1 VGNGKSKEPLLTHE
15 SLWRSLAWIGG
26 TRWTIQLFTWAST
39 LVVAS
44 LLAPADYGIVGL
56 ASLYIGVVTMIADFG
71 LGSAVVTLRSLT
83 AHQIAQLNVLS
94 GLTGIVLLGMSF
106 VLAWPIARF
115 FETPQLPPVIILMT
129 LSIAI
134 SGWQSIPDALLQNQL
149 RFRAL
154 AFRDAARGL
163 GAALC
168 TIVLALLGFGYWA
181 LAGGVVAGS
190 VCGLLVTLALQRA
203 PFARPR
209 FGELQQPLSYS
220 GYSLSSRLAWYG
232 YSNADFLVAGKVL
245 STASLGAYALA
256 WSLANVTVE
265 KVTTL
270 VGRVTP
276 SFFSAAQKDRAL
288 LTAYFE
294 MLTRAIALVS
304 FPVSVGIALV
314 ASDLV
319 PAALGPQWI
328 PAVAPLVPLSLYAGF
343 RSLTQL
349 LSTIMRVTGDQ
360 RFGALNAFAGLLMMP
375 VIFYVGSFWG
385 PVGIAYGWVVG
396 FPVLVIPL
404 YRRVFWRLAIGWRS
418 YLAWVSPPLVST
430 LIMAVVVMTL
440 KVVLRPIVSVW
451 LGLSIL
457 ILSGAL
463 TYLGALL
470 ILFRPSLETLRRSM
484 RGGVVQTDPV
494 SAV

>member
-1 VGNGKSKEPLLTHE
+1 MTLSSAAIPQPALDKSF
-15 SLWRSLAWIGG
+15 WRSLAWIGG
-26 TRWTIQLFTWAST
+26 ARWAIQLFTWAST
-39 LVVAS
+39 LVVAR

-94 GLTGIVLLGMSF
+94 GLTGILLLGVSSL
-106 VLAWPIARF
+106 LAWPIAKF

-163 GAALC
+163 AAAVC
-168 TIVLALLGFGYWA
+168 TVVLALLGFGYWA
-181 LAGGVVAGS
+181 LAGGVVTGS
-190 VCGLLVTLALQRA
+190 VCGLLVTLVLQRA
-203 PFARPR
+203 PLARPR
-209 FGELQQPLSYS
+209 FRELRQPISYS

-245 STASLGAYALA
+245 STASLGSYALA
-256 WSLANVTVE
+256 WSLANIAVE

-276 SFFSAAQKDRAL
+276 SFFSAAQKDPAL
-288 LTAYFE
+288 LAAYLE
-294 MLTRAIALVS
+294 MLTRGIALMS

-314 ASDLV
+314 ADEFI
-319 PAALGPQWI
+319 PAALGPQWV

-343 RSLTQL
+343 RSLTPL

-360 RFGALNAFAGLLMMP
+360 RFGVLNAFAGVLMMP
-375 VIFYVGSFWG
+375 VVFYVGSFWG

-396 FPVLVIPL
+396 FPLLVVPL
-404 YRRVFWRLAIGWRS
+404 YRRVLWRLSIRWS
-418 YLAWVSPPLVST
+418 TYVSWLTPPLVST
-430 LIMAVVVMTL
+430 GLMAALVFAL
-440 KVVLRPIVSVW
+440 KLMLPVTVSVW
-451 LGLSIL
+451 LRLSIC
-457 ILSGAL
+457 IAGGAL
-463 TYLGALL
+463 AYAAALL
-470 ILFRPSLETLRRSM
+470 FLFRPSLEMLRTSIRGAVESGPAGTL
-484 RGGVVQTDPV
+484 
-494 SAV
+494 